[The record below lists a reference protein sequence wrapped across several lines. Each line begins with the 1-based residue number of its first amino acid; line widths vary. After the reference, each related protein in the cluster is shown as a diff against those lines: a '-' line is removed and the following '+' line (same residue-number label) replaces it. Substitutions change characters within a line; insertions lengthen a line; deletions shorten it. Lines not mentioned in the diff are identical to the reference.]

1 MILKSILL
9 TTNLQSSLNQATGDI
24 TNLLQGIGIGVL
36 VVFIAILG
44 FKVVTGGREGLREA
58 KSSVVGLIIGA
69 VLIWGAGAL
78 AEWLQQISNFEK
90 SD

>member
-44 FKVVTGGREGLREA
+44 FKVVTGGREGLRES

-78 AEWLQQISNFEK
+78 AEWLQQISNF
-90 SD
+90 

>member
-1 MILKSILL
+1 MEKPFILTS
-9 TTNLQSSLNQATGDI
+9 NLQSSLNQATGDI
-24 TNLLQGIGIGVL
+24 TNLLQGVGIGVL

-78 AEWLQQISNFEK
+78 AEWLQQISNF
-90 SD
+90 

>member
-1 MILKSILL
+1 MILQSILL
-9 TTNLQSSLNQATGDI
+9 TSNLQSSLNQATGDI
-24 TNLLQGIGIGVL
+24 TNLLQGMGIGVL

-78 AEWLQQISNFEK
+78 AEWLQQISNF
-90 SD
+90 

>member
-1 MILKSILL
+1 MIVQSILL
-9 TTNLQSSLNQATGDI
+9 TSNLQSSLNQATGDI

-78 AEWLQQISNFEK
+78 AEWLQQISNF
-90 SD
+90 

>member
-1 MILKSILL
+1 MGKAFILTS
-9 TTNLQSSLNQATGDI
+9 NLQSSLNQATGDI
-24 TNLLQGIGIGVL
+24 TNLLQGVGIGVL

-78 AEWLQQISNFEK
+78 AEWLQQISNF
-90 SD
+90 

>member
-1 MILKSILL
+1 MGKPFILTS
-9 TTNLQSSLNQATGDI
+9 NLQSSLNQATGDI
-24 TNLLQGIGIGVL
+24 TNLLQGVGIGVL

-78 AEWLQQISNFEK
+78 AEWLQQISNF
-90 SD
+90 

>member
-1 MILKSILL
+1 MEKSFILTS
-9 TTNLQSSLNQATGDI
+9 NLQSSLTQATGDI
-24 TNLLQGIGIGVL
+24 TNLLQGVGIGVL

-78 AEWLQQISNFEK
+78 AEWLQQISNF
-90 SD
+90 

>member
-1 MILKSILL
+1 MYKPFILTS
-9 TTNLQSSLNQATGDI
+9 NLQSSLNQATGDI
-24 TNLLQGIGIGVL
+24 TNLLQGVGIGVL

-78 AEWLQQISNFEK
+78 AEWLQQISNF
-90 SD
+90 

>member
-1 MILKSILL
+1 MGKPFILTS
-9 TTNLQSSLNQATGDI
+9 NLQSSLNQATGDI
-24 TNLLQGIGIGVL
+24 TNLLHGVGIGVL

-78 AEWLQQISNFEK
+78 AEWLQQISNF
-90 SD
+90 

>member
-1 MILKSILL
+1 MEKMFILTS
-9 TTNLQSSLNQATGDI
+9 NLQSSLNQATGDI
-24 TNLLQGIGIGVL
+24 TNLLQGVGIGVL

-78 AEWLQQISNFEK
+78 AEWLQQISNF
-90 SD
+90 

>member
-1 MILKSILL
+1 MEKTFILTS
-9 TTNLQSSLNQATGDI
+9 NLQSSLNQATGDI
-24 TNLLQGIGIGVL
+24 TNLLQGVGIGVL

-44 FKVVTGGREGLREA
+44 FKVVTGGREGFREA

-78 AEWLQQISNFEK
+78 AEWLQQISNF
-90 SD
+90 

>member
-1 MILKSILL
+1 MEKTFILTSS
-9 TTNLQSSLNQATGDI
+9 LQSSLNQATGDI
-24 TNLLQGIGIGVL
+24 TNLLQGVGIGVL

-78 AEWLQQISNFEK
+78 AEWLQQISNF
-90 SD
+90 

>member
-1 MILKSILL
+1 MEKPFILTS
-9 TTNLQSSLNQATGDI
+9 NLQSSLNQAAGDI
-24 TNLLQGIGIGVL
+24 TNLLQGVGIGVL

-78 AEWLQQISNFEK
+78 AEWLQQISNF
-90 SD
+90 

>member
-1 MILKSILL
+1 MEKTFILTS
-9 TTNLQSSLNQATGDI
+9 NLQSSLNQATGDI
-24 TNLLQGIGIGVL
+24 TNLLQGVGIGVL

-44 FKVVTGGREGLREA
+44 FKVVTGGREGLRDA

-78 AEWLQQISNFEK
+78 AEWLQQISNF
-90 SD
+90 

>member
-1 MILKSILL
+1 MEKTFILTS
-9 TTNLQSSLNQATGDI
+9 NLQSSLNQATGDI
-24 TNLLQGIGIGVL
+24 TNLLQGVGIGVL

-78 AEWLQQISNFEK
+78 AEWLQQVSNF
-90 SD
+90 

>member
-78 AEWLQQISNFEK
+78 AEWLQQISNF
-90 SD
+90 

>member
-1 MILKSILL
+1 MEKSFILTS
-9 TTNLQSSLNQATGDI
+9 NLQSSLNQATGDI
-24 TNLLQGIGIGVL
+24 TNLLQGVGIGVL

-78 AEWLQQISNFEK
+78 AEWLQQISNF
-90 SD
+90 

>member
-1 MILKSILL
+1 MEKTFILTS
-9 TTNLQSSLNQATGDI
+9 NLQSSLNQATGDI
-24 TNLLQGIGIGVL
+24 TNLLQGVGIGVL

-58 KSSVVGLIIGA
+58 KSWVVGLIIGA

-78 AEWLQQISNFEK
+78 AEWLQQISNF
-90 SD
+90 

>member
-1 MILKSILL
+1 MEKTFILTS
-9 TTNLQSSLNQATGDI
+9 NLQSSLNQATGDI
-24 TNLLQGIGIGVL
+24 TNLLQGVGIGVL

-78 AEWLQQISNFEK
+78 AE
-90 SD
+90 

>member
-1 MILKSILL
+1 MGKPFILTS
-9 TTNLQSSLNQATGDI
+9 NLQSSLNQATGDI
-24 TNLLQGIGIGVL
+24 TNLLQGVGIGVL

-69 VLIWGAGAL
+69 VLIWGAGSL
-78 AEWLQQISNFEK
+78 AEWLQQISNF
-90 SD
+90 

>member
-1 MILKSILL
+1 MEKPFILTS
-9 TTNLQSSLNQATGDI
+9 NLQSSLNQATGDI
-24 TNLLQGIGIGVL
+24 TNLLQGVGIGVL

-69 VLIWGAGAL
+69 VLIWGAGSL
-78 AEWLQQISNFEK
+78 AEWLQQISNF
-90 SD
+90 

>member
-78 AEWLQQISNFEK
+78 AEWLQQISNY
-90 SD
+90 

>member
-1 MILKSILL
+1 MEKTFILTS
-9 TTNLQSSLNQATGDI
+9 NLQSSLNQATGDI
-24 TNLLQGIGIGVL
+24 TNLLQGVGIGVL

-69 VLIWGAGAL
+69 VLIWGVGAL
-78 AEWLQQISNFEK
+78 AEWLQQISNF
-90 SD
+90 

>member
-1 MILKSILL
+1 MYRPFILTS
-9 TTNLQSSLNQATGDI
+9 NLQGSLNQATGDI

-44 FKVVTGGREGLREA
+44 FKVITGGREGLREA

-69 VLIWGAGAL
+69 VLIWGAGSL
-78 AEWLQQISNFEK
+78 AEWLQQISNF
-90 SD
+90 

>member
-1 MILKSILL
+1 MEKTFILTS
-9 TTNLQSSLNQATGDI
+9 NLQSSLNQATGDI
-24 TNLLQGIGIGVL
+24 TNLLQGVGIGVL
-36 VVFIAILG
+36 VVFVAILG

-78 AEWLQQISNFEK
+78 AEWLQQISNF
-90 SD
+90 

>member
-1 MILKSILL
+1 MEKTFILTS
-9 TTNLQSSLNQATGDI
+9 NLQSSLNQATGDI
-24 TNLLQGIGIGVL
+24 TNLLQGVGIGVL

-78 AEWLQQISNFEK
+78 AEWLQQCSNF
-90 SD
+90 

>member
-1 MILKSILL
+1 MYKPFILTS
-9 TTNLQSSLNQATGDI
+9 NLQSSLNQATGDI

-69 VLIWGAGAL
+69 VLIWGAGSL
-78 AEWLQQISNFEK
+78 AEWLQQISNF
-90 SD
+90 

>member
-1 MILKSILL
+1 MEKTFILTS
-9 TTNLQSSLNQATGDI
+9 NLQSSLNQATGDI
-24 TNLLQGIGIGVL
+24 TNLLQGVGIGVL

-78 AEWLQQISNFEK
+78 AEWLHQISHF
-90 SD
+90 

>member
-1 MILKSILL
+1 MEKTFILTS
-9 TTNLQSSLNQATGDI
+9 NLQSSLNQATGDI
-24 TNLLQGIGIGVL
+24 TNLLQGVGIGVL

-78 AEWLQQISNFEK
+78 AEWLQQILNF
-90 SD
+90 

>member
-1 MILKSILL
+1 MILQSILL
-9 TTNLQSSLNQATGDI
+9 TSNLQSSLNQATGNI

-78 AEWLQQISNFEK
+78 AEWLQQISNF
-90 SD
+90 